1 MNKQSQTK
9 SLFPKWP
16 KHIPRWFRQI
26 FTNKLSATKIDYFS
40 AAEKEYKKLDFTDR
54 KMLES
59 ILIDYYEMGIIK
71 IIGNMII
78 AQPEP
83 TPNNIIFLSTGF
95 RDY

>member
-1 MNKQSQTK
+1 
-9 SLFPKWP
+9 
-16 KHIPRWFRQI
+16 
-26 FTNKLSATKIDYFS
+26 
-40 AAEKEYKKLDFTDR
+40 
-54 KMLES
+54 MLES